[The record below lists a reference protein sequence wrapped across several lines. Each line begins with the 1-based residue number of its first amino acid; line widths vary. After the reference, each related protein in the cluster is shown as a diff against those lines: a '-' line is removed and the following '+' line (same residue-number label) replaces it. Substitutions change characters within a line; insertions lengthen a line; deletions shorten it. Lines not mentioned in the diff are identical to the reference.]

1 MLQFFDVTKKSPWL
15 PQVKALYESAFPA
28 NERIPIKHLL
38 DNKIKREFWAFFDK
52 TDGEDTAPTK
62 FCENFVG
69 NGDNEIAAVKN
80 TATENAAAPKFC
92 GFSNS
97 ITHGSITNIVY
108 FAVVPELRSRGYGS
122 KILQAIRRQ
131 YPDTR
136 IVVDIEVEEDSKD
149 AEELKRRNRRR
160 EFYQRNGFDAS
171 PVDYVWQ
178 GEHYRLLSA
187 GGTVT
192 EKEFR
197 DFWKEILKDIPG
209 AKYP

>member
-1 MLQFFDVTKKSPWL
+1 MLHFFDVTKKSPWL

-38 DNKIKREFWAFFDK
+38 DDKIKREFWAFFD
-52 TDGEDTAPTK
+52 
-62 FCENFVG
+62 
-69 NGDNEIAAVKN
+69 GDL
-80 TATENAAAPKFC
+80 FC

-131 YPDTR
+131 HPDTR
-136 IVVDIEVEEDSKD
+136 IVVDIEVEEDSKN
-149 AEELKRRNRRR
+149 AEELERRNRRR
-160 EFYQRNGFDAS
+160 EFYTRNGFDSS

-187 GGTVT
+187 GGPVT

>member
-1 MLQFFDVTKKSPWL
+1 MLQIIEIKKSSPYL
-15 PQVKALYESAFPA
+15 PQVQALYESAFSA
-28 NERIPIKHLL
+28 NERIPMKQLL
-38 DNKIKREFWAFFDK
+38 DDKIKREFWAFFD
-52 TDGEDTAPTK
+52 EDS
-62 FCENFVG
+62 
-69 NGDNEIAAVKN
+69 
-80 TATENAAAPKFC
+80 FC

-97 ITHGSITNIVY
+97 ISHGDITNIVY
-108 FAVVPELRSRGYGS
+108 FAVVPELRCRGYGS
-122 KILQAIRRQ
+122 QILQAIREKH
-131 YPDTR
+131 PDSR

-149 AEELKRRNRRR
+149 AEELERRNRRR
-160 EFYQRNGFDAS
+160 DFYQRNGFEAS
-171 PVDYVWQ
+171 PFEYHWQ

>member
-1 MLQFFDVTKKSPWL
+1 MLQYFEVTKKSPWL

-38 DNKIKREFWAFFDK
+38 DNKIKREFWAFFD
-52 TDGEDTAPTK
+52 
-62 FCENFVG
+62 
-69 NGDNEIAAVKN
+69 GDL
-80 TATENAAAPKFC
+80 FC

-122 KILQAIRRQ
+122 QILQAIRKQ
-131 YPDTR
+131 HPDTR

-149 AEELKRRNRRR
+149 AEELERRNRRR
-160 EFYQRNGFDAS
+160 EFYTRNGFDSS

-187 GGTVT
+187 GGIVT

-197 DFWKEILKDIPG
+197 DFWKEILKNVPG

>member
-1 MLQFFDVTKKSPWL
+1 MLQFFDK
-15 PQVKALYESAFPA
+15 E
-28 NERIPIKHLL
+28 E
-38 DNKIKREFWAFFDK
+38 
-52 TDGEDTAPTK
+52 G
-62 FCENFVG
+62 
-69 NGDNEIAAVKN
+69 GD
-80 TATENAAAPKFC
+80 AAPPTLC

-108 FAVVPELRSRGYGS
+108 FAVKPELRSRGYGS
-122 KILQAIRRQ
+122 PILQAIRRQ
-131 YPDTR
+131 HPDTR

-149 AEELKRRNRRR
+149 AEELERRNRRR
-160 EFYQRNGFDAS
+160 EFYQRNGFDAF

-187 GGTVT
+187 GGIVT

>member
-1 MLQFFDVTKKSPWL
+1 MLHFFDVTKKSPWL

-38 DNKIKREFWAFFDK
+38 DNKIKRDFWAFFD
-52 TDGEDTAPTK
+52 
-62 FCENFVG
+62 
-69 NGDNEIAAVKN
+69 GDL
-80 TATENAAAPKFC
+80 FC

-97 ITHGSITNIVY
+97 ISHGDITNIVY
-108 FAVVPELRSRGYGS
+108 FAVEPELRSRGYGS
-122 KILQAIRRQ
+122 QILQAIREKH
-131 YPDTR
+131 PDSR

-149 AEELKRRNRRR
+149 AAELERRNRRR
-160 EFYQRNGFDAS
+160 DFYLRNGFGAA
-171 PVDYVWQ
+171 PVEYHWQ

-197 DFWKEILKDIPG
+197 DFWKEVLKVIPG

>member
-1 MLQFFDVTKKSPWL
+1 MLQFFDVTRDAPWF

-38 DNKIKREFWAFFDK
+38 DDKIKREFWAFFNK
-52 TDGEDTAPTK
+52 
-62 FCENFVG
+62 
-69 NGDNEIAAVKN
+69 DNS
-80 TATENAAAPKFC
+80 ENAAAPKFC

-97 ITHGSITNIVY
+97 ISHGDITNIVY
-108 FAVVPELRSRGYGS
+108 FAVVPELRCHGYGS
-122 KILQAIRRQ
+122 QILQVIRRQ
-131 YPDTR
+131 HPDTR
-136 IVVDIEVEEDSKD
+136 IVVDIEVEEDSKN

-160 EFYQRNGFDAS
+160 EFYTRNGFDAS

-187 GGTVT
+187 GGSVT

-197 DFWKEILKDIPG
+197 NFWKEILKDIPG

>member
-1 MLQFFDVTKKSPWL
+1 MLQYFEVTKKSPWL

-52 TDGEDTAPTK
+52 EDGAND
-62 FCENFVG
+62 
-69 NGDNEIAAVKN
+69 
-80 TATENAAAPKFC
+80 AAPKFC

-97 ITHGSITNIVY
+97 ISHGSITNIVY

-122 KILQAIRRQ
+122 QILQAIRKQ
-131 YPDTR
+131 HPDTR

-149 AEELKRRNRRR
+149 AEELERRNRRR
-160 EFYQRNGFDAS
+160 EFYTRNGFDSS

-187 GGTVT
+187 GGTVS

>member
-1 MLQFFDVTKKSPWL
+1 MLHFFNVTKKSPWL
-15 PQVKALYESAFPA
+15 PRVKALYESAFPA

-38 DNKIKREFWAFFDK
+38 DDKIKREFWAFFD
-52 TDGEDTAPTK
+52 GDT
-62 FCENFVG
+62 
-69 NGDNEIAAVKN
+69 
-80 TATENAAAPKFC
+80 FC

-97 ITHGSITNIVY
+97 ISHGDITNIVY

-122 KILQAIRRQ
+122 QILQAIREKH
-131 YPDTR
+131 PDAR

-149 AEELKRRNRRR
+149 AEELERRNRRR
-160 EFYQRNGFDAS
+160 DFYLRNGFDTA
-171 PVDYVWQ
+171 PVEYHRQ

-192 EKEFR
+192 DKEFR

>member
-1 MLQFFDVTKKSPWL
+1 MLQIIEIKKSSPYL
-15 PQVKALYESAFPA
+15 PQVQALYESAFPA
-28 NERIPIKHLL
+28 NERIPMKQLL
-38 DNKIKREFWAFFDK
+38 DDKIKREFCFFFDK
-52 TDGEDTAPTK
+52 DS
-62 FCENFVG
+62 
-69 NGDNEIAAVKN
+69 
-80 TATENAAAPKFC
+80 FC

-97 ITHGSITNIVY
+97 ISHGDITNIVY
-108 FAVVPELRSRGYGS
+108 FAVVPELRCRGYGS
-122 KILQAIRRQ
+122 QILQAIREKH
-131 YPDTR
+131 PDSR

-149 AEELKRRNRRR
+149 AEELERRNRRR
-160 EFYQRNGFDAS
+160 NFYQRNGFEAS
-171 PVDYVWQ
+171 PFEYHWQ

>member
-1 MLQFFDVTKKSPWL
+1 MLQFFDVTRDAPWF

-52 TDGEDTAPTK
+52 EDGAND
-62 FCENFVG
+62 
-69 NGDNEIAAVKN
+69 
-80 TATENAAAPKFC
+80 AAPKFC

-97 ITHGSITNIVY
+97 ISHGDITNIVY
-108 FAVVPELRSRGYGS
+108 FAVEPELRSRGYGS
-122 KILQAIRRQ
+122 QILQAIRRQ
-131 YPDTR
+131 HPDTR

-149 AEELKRRNRRR
+149 AEELERRNRRR
-160 EFYQRNGFDAS
+160 EFYTRNGFNAS

-197 DFWKEILKDIPG
+197 DFWKEILKNVPG

>member
-1 MLQFFDVTKKSPWL
+1 MLQYFDVTKDAPWFS
-15 PQVKALYESAFPA
+15 QVKALYESAFPA

-52 TDGEDTAPTK
+52 VVGGDAATPT
-62 FCENFVG
+62 
-69 NGDNEIAAVKN
+69 
-80 TATENAAAPKFC
+80 FC

-97 ITHGSITNIVY
+97 ISHGDITNIVY
-108 FAVVPELRSRGYGS
+108 FAVVPELRCHGYGS
-122 KILQAIRRQ
+122 QILQVIRRQ
-131 YPDTR
+131 HPDTR
-136 IVVDIEVEEDSKD
+136 IVVDIEVEEDSKN
-149 AEELKRRNRRR
+149 AEELERRNRRR
-160 EFYQRNGFDAS
+160 EFYLRNGFDSS
-171 PVDYVWQ
+171 PVDYIWQ

-197 DFWKEILKDIPG
+197 DFWKEILKNVPG

>member
-1 MLQFFDVTKKSPWL
+1 MLQFFEVTKKSPWL
-15 PQVKALYESAFPA
+15 PQVKTLYESAFPE
-28 NERIPIKHLL
+28 NERIPIKQLL

-52 TDGEDTAPTK
+52 EDGES
-62 FCENFVG
+62 G
-69 NGDNEIAAVKN
+69 
-80 TATENAAAPKFC
+80 AAPKFC

-122 KILQAIRRQ
+122 NTNIVYFAVVPELRSRGYGSKILQAIRRQ
-131 YPDTR
+131 HPDTR

-149 AEELKRRNRRR
+149 AEELERRNRRR
-160 EFYQRNGFDAS
+160 EFYSRNGFDAA
-171 PVDYVWQ
+171 PVEYHWQ

-187 GGTVT
+187 GGSVT
-192 EKEFR
+192 DKEFR

>member
-1 MLQFFDVTKKSPWL
+1 MLQFFDVTKDAPWF

-38 DNKIKREFWAFFDK
+38 DDKIKREFWAFFDEE
-52 TDGEDTAPTK
+52 T
-62 FCENFVG
+62 
-69 NGDNEIAAVKN
+69 
-80 TATENAAAPKFC
+80 FC
-92 GFSNS
+92 GFSSS
-97 ITHGSITNIVY
+97 ISHGDITNIVY
-108 FAVVPELRSRGYGS
+108 FAVVPELRCRGYGS

-131 YPDTR
+131 HPDTR

-149 AEELKRRNRRR
+149 ADELERRNRRR
-160 EFYQRNGFDAS
+160 DFYQRNGFDAS
-171 PVDYVWQ
+171 PVEYHWQ

-197 DFWKEILKDIPG
+197 DFWKEILKDLPG

>member
-1 MLQFFDVTKKSPWL
+1 MLQYFEVTKKSPWL

-52 TDGEDTAPTK
+52 EVGGDAATPT
-62 FCENFVG
+62 
-69 NGDNEIAAVKN
+69 
-80 TATENAAAPKFC
+80 FC

-97 ITHGSITNIVY
+97 ITHRNITNIVY

-122 KILQAIRRQ
+122 QILQAIRRQ
-131 YPDTR
+131 HPDTR
-136 IVVDIEVEEDSKD
+136 LVVDIEVEEDSKN
-149 AEELKRRNRRR
+149 AEELERRNRRR
-160 EFYQRNGFDAS
+160 EFYTRNGFDAL

-187 GGTVT
+187 GGSVT

-197 DFWKEILKDIPG
+197 NFWKEILKDIPG

>member
-1 MLQFFDVTKKSPWL
+1 MLQFFKVTKKSPWL

-38 DNKIKREFWAFFDK
+38 DDKIKRAFWAFFD
-52 TDGEDTAPTK
+52 
-62 FCENFVG
+62 
-69 NGDNEIAAVKN
+69 GDL
-80 TATENAAAPKFC
+80 FC

-97 ITHGSITNIVY
+97 ITHGDITNIVY

-122 KILQAIRRQ
+122 QILQAIRRQ
-131 YPDTR
+131 HPDTR

-149 AEELKRRNRRR
+149 AEELERRNRRR
-160 EFYQRNGFDAS
+160 EFYLRNGFGAA
-171 PVDYVWQ
+171 PVEYHWQ

-192 EKEFR
+192 DKEFR

>member
-1 MLQFFDVTKKSPWL
+1 MLQYFEVTKKSPWL

-38 DNKIKREFWAFFDK
+38 DDKIKREFWAFFD
-52 TDGEDTAPTK
+52 
-62 FCENFVG
+62 
-69 NGDNEIAAVKN
+69 GDL
-80 TATENAAAPKFC
+80 FC

-108 FAVVPELRSRGYGS
+108 FAVVSELRSRGYGS
-122 KILQAIRRQ
+122 QILQAIRRQ
-131 YPDTR
+131 HPDTR

-187 GGTVT
+187 GGIVT

>member
-1 MLQFFDVTKKSPWL
+1 MLQFFDVTRDASWF

-38 DNKIKREFWAFFDK
+38 DNKIKREFWAFFD
-52 TDGEDTAPTK
+52 
-62 FCENFVG
+62 
-69 NGDNEIAAVKN
+69 GDL
-80 TATENAAAPKFC
+80 FC

-108 FAVVPELRSRGYGS
+108 FAVVPELHSRGYGS
-122 KILQAIRRQ
+122 KILQAIREKH
-131 YPDTR
+131 PDAR

-149 AEELKRRNRRR
+149 AEELERRNRRR
-160 EFYQRNGFDAS
+160 DFYLRNGFDSS

-197 DFWKEILKDIPG
+197 DFWKEILKNVPG

>member
-1 MLQFFDVTKKSPWL
+1 MLQFFDVTRDAPWF

-38 DNKIKREFWAFFDK
+38 DDKIKREFWAFFYKD
-52 TDGEDTAPTK
+52 DGGDTATPR
-62 FCENFVG
+62 
-69 NGDNEIAAVKN
+69 
-80 TATENAAAPKFC
+80 FC

-131 YPDTR
+131 HPDTR

-149 AEELKRRNRRR
+149 AEELERRNRRR
-160 EFYQRNGFDAS
+160 EFYQRNGFGAA
-171 PVDYVWQ
+171 PVEYHWQ

-187 GGTVT
+187 GGPVT

>member
-1 MLQFFDVTKKSPWL
+1 MLQFFDVTRDAPWF

-38 DNKIKREFWAFFDK
+38 DDKIKREFWAFFD
-52 TDGEDTAPTK
+52 
-62 FCENFVG
+62 
-69 NGDNEIAAVKN
+69 GDL
-80 TATENAAAPKFC
+80 FC

-122 KILQAIRRQ
+122 QILQVIREQ
-131 YPDTR
+131 HPDTR

-149 AEELKRRNRRR
+149 AEELERRNRRR
-160 EFYQRNGFDAS
+160 DFYLRNGFGSS

-187 GGTVT
+187 GGIVT

-197 DFWKEILKDIPG
+197 NFWKEILKDIPG

>member
-1 MLQFFDVTKKSPWL
+1 MLQFFDVTRDAPWF
-15 PQVKALYESAFPA
+15 PRVKALYESAFPA

-38 DNKIKREFWAFFDK
+38 DDKIKREFWAFFD
-52 TDGEDTAPTK
+52 
-62 FCENFVG
+62 
-69 NGDNEIAAVKN
+69 GDL
-80 TATENAAAPKFC
+80 FC

-122 KILQAIRRQ
+122 QILQAIRKQ
-131 YPDTR
+131 HPDTR
-136 IVVDIEVEEDSKD
+136 LVVDIEVEEDSKD
-149 AEELKRRNRRR
+149 TEELERRNRRR
-160 EFYQRNGFDAS
+160 EFYTRNGFDSS
-171 PVDYVWQ
+171 PVDYIWQ
-178 GEHYRLLSA
+178 GEHYRLLTA

-197 DFWKEILKDIPG
+197 DFWKEILKNVPG

>member
-1 MLQFFDVTKKSPWL
+1 MLQFFDVTRDAPWF

-38 DNKIKREFWAFFDK
+38 DDKIKQEFWAFFDK
-52 TDGEDTAPTK
+52 DDGESGAAENTAD
-62 FCENFVG
+62 E
-69 NGDNEIAAVKN
+69 N
-80 TATENAAAPKFC
+80 TATPRFC

-97 ITHGSITNIVY
+97 ISHGDITNIVY

-122 KILQAIRRQ
+122 QILQVIREQ
-131 YPDTR
+131 HPDTR

-149 AEELKRRNRRR
+149 AEELERRNRRR
-160 EFYQRNGFDAS
+160 DFYLRNGFDAS

-178 GEHYRLLSA
+178 GEHYRLLTA

-192 EKEFR
+192 DKEFR

>member
-1 MLQFFDVTKKSPWL
+1 MLQFFEVTKKSPWL

-38 DNKIKREFWAFFDK
+38 DDKIKREFWAFFD
-52 TDGEDTAPTK
+52 DD
-62 FCENFVG
+62 FRG
-69 NGDNEIAAVKN
+69 NLS
-80 TATENAAAPKFC
+80 ATETAATPTFC

-122 KILQAIRRQ
+122 QILQVIREQ
-131 YPDTR
+131 HPDTR

-149 AEELKRRNRRR
+149 AEELERRNRRR
-160 EFYQRNGFDAS
+160 EFYTRNGFDAS
-171 PVDYVWQ
+171 PFDYVWQ
-178 GEHYRLLSA
+178 GEHYRLLTA

-197 DFWKEILKDIPG
+197 NFWKEILKNVPG

>member
-1 MLQFFDVTKKSPWL
+1 MLQFFDVTRDASWF

-38 DNKIKREFWAFFDK
+38 DDKIKREFWAFFD
-52 TDGEDTAPTK
+52 DD
-62 FCENFVG
+62 FRG
-69 NGDNEIAAVKN
+69 NLS
-80 TATENAAAPKFC
+80 ATETAATPTFC

-108 FAVVPELRSRGYGS
+108 FAVVSELRSRGYGS
-122 KILQAIRRQ
+122 QILQVIHEQ
-131 YPDTR
+131 HPDTR
-136 IVVDIEVEEDSKD
+136 IVVDIEVEEL
-149 AEELKRRNRRR
+149 ERRNRRR
-160 EFYQRNGFDAS
+160 DFYLRNGFDSS

>member
-1 MLQFFDVTKKSPWL
+1 MLQYFDVTRDAPWF
-15 PQVKALYESAFPA
+15 PQVKALYESTFPA
-28 NERIPIKHLL
+28 NERIPTKNLM
-38 DNKIKREFWAFFDK
+38 DDKIQREFWAFFDK
-52 TDGEDTAPTK
+52 DES
-62 FCENFVG
+62 
-69 NGDNEIAAVKN
+69 
-80 TATENAAAPKFC
+80 ENAATPTFC

-97 ITHGSITNIVY
+97 ITQGCITNIVY
-108 FAVVPELRSRGYGS
+108 FAVMPELRSRGYGS
-122 KILQAIRRQ
+122 QILQAIRRRH
-131 YPDTR
+131 PDTR
-136 IVVDIEVEEDSKD
+136 IIVDIEVEEDSRD

-160 EFYQRNGFDAS
+160 DFYSRNGFDAS
-171 PVDYVWQ
+171 PVDYRWQ

>member
-1 MLQFFDVTKKSPWL
+1 MLQFFDVTRDASWF

-38 DNKIKREFWAFFDK
+38 DDKIKREFWAFFD
-52 TDGEDTAPTK
+52 
-62 FCENFVG
+62 
-69 NGDNEIAAVKN
+69 GDL
-80 TATENAAAPKFC
+80 FC

-122 KILQAIRRQ
+122 QILQAIRRQ
-131 YPDTR
+131 HPDTR
-136 IVVDIEVEEDSKD
+136 IVVDIEVEENSKN
-149 AEELKRRNRRR
+149 AEELERRNRRR
-160 EFYQRNGFDAS
+160 DFYQRNGFDAS
-171 PVDYVWQ
+171 PVDYIWQ

>member
-1 MLQFFDVTKKSPWL
+1 MLQIIEIKKGSPYL
-15 PQVKALYESAFPA
+15 PQVQALYESAFPA
-28 NERIPIKHLL
+28 NERIPMKQLL
-38 DNKIKREFWAFFDK
+38 DDKIKRDFWAFFDEE
-52 TDGEDTAPTK
+52 T
-62 FCENFVG
+62 
-69 NGDNEIAAVKN
+69 
-80 TATENAAAPKFC
+80 FC

-97 ITHGSITNIVY
+97 ISHGDITNIVY
-108 FAVVPELRSRGYGS
+108 FAVVPELRCRGYGS
-122 KILQAIRRQ
+122 QILQAIREKH
-131 YPDTR
+131 PDSR

-149 AEELKRRNRRR
+149 DEDLERRNRRR
-160 EFYQRNGFDAS
+160 DFYQRNGFGAA
-171 PVDYVWQ
+171 PVEYHWQ

>member
-1 MLQFFDVTKKSPWL
+1 MLQFFEVTKDSPWF
-15 PQVKALYESAFPA
+15 PQIKALYESAFPA

-38 DNKIKREFWAFFDK
+38 DDKIKREFWAFFNK
-52 TDGEDTAPTK
+52 EDG
-62 FCENFVG
+62 
-69 NGDNEIAAVKN
+69 
-80 TATENAAAPKFC
+80 ENAAAPKFC

-108 FAVVPELRSRGYGS
+108 FAVMPELRSRGYGS
-122 KILQAIRRQ
+122 QILQVIREQ
-131 YPDTR
+131 HPDTR

-149 AEELKRRNRRR
+149 AEELERRNRRR
-160 EFYQRNGFDAS
+160 DFYQRNSFDSS

>member
-1 MLQFFDVTKKSPWL
+1 MLQFFDVTKKSLWL

-38 DNKIKREFWAFFDK
+38 DDKIKREFWAFFD
-52 TDGEDTAPTK
+52 DMP
-62 FCENFVG
+62 CENNVG
-69 NGDNEIAAVKN
+69 NGNNEIAAVKN
-80 TATENAAAPKFC
+80 TATEIAAAPRFC

-97 ITHGSITNIVY
+97 ISHGDITNIVY
-108 FAVVPELRSRGYGS
+108 FAVVPELRCRGFGS

-131 YPDTR
+131 HPDTR

-149 AEELKRRNRRR
+149 AEELERRNRRR
-160 EFYQRNGFDAS
+160 DFYQRNGFDAS

-187 GGTVT
+187 GGTIT

>member
-1 MLQFFDVTKKSPWL
+1 MLQFFDVTKDAPWF

-38 DNKIKREFWAFFDK
+38 DDKIKREFWAFFDK
-52 TDGEDTAPTK
+52 EDG
-62 FCENFVG
+62 
-69 NGDNEIAAVKN
+69 EIAA
-80 TATENAAAPKFC
+80 TPRFC

-97 ITHGSITNIVY
+97 ITHGDITNIVY

-122 KILQAIRRQ
+122 KILQAIREKH
-131 YPDTR
+131 PDSR

-209 AKYP
+209 TKYP